1 MINEIIIIDDVIPTQ
16 YQDAIENFMLSEGS
30 IPWYLQND
38 ITYAGNSGTS
48 VGVERKYP
56 AFAHL
61 FKNEDGFQTQK
72 FDFILPLVF
81 AACEKINFKINSV
94 LRARSFLQLPTY
106 MPSIKNNPHVDMAYD
121 HLVCLYYV
129 NDSQGPTSI
138 YKEKL
143 TEISVE
149 NVGTTVF
156 ELLQEVEPKK
166 GRCVFF
172 NGMHYHASSSPIND
186 KRCILNFDII

>member
-48 VGVERKYP
+48 AGVERKYP

-106 MPSIKNNPHVDMAYD
+106 MPSIKNNPHVDMAFD

-143 TEISVE
+143 TEIPVE
-149 NVGTTVF
+149 NVGTTLF

-172 NGMHYHASSSPIND
+172 NGMHYHASSSPITD

>member
-1 MINEIIIIDDVIPTQ
+1 MIDNIIIIDDVIPKQ
-16 YQDAIENFMLSEGS
+16 YQDAIENFMLGEGS

-38 ITYAGNSGTS
+38 ITYAGNSGS
-48 VGVERKYP
+48 AARVERKYP

-72 FDFILPLVF
+72 LDFILPIAF
-81 AACEKINFKINSV
+81 AACEKINFNINEI
-94 LRARSFLQLPTY
+94 LRVRSFLQLPTY
-106 MPSIKNNPHVDMAYD
+106 LPSIRNNPHVDMAYP

-143 TEISVE
+143 TEIPVE
-149 NVGTTVF
+149 AVGLTTF
-156 ELLQEVEPKK
+156 NLLKKVQPKK

-172 NGMHYHASSSPIND
+172 NGMHYHSSSSPIND